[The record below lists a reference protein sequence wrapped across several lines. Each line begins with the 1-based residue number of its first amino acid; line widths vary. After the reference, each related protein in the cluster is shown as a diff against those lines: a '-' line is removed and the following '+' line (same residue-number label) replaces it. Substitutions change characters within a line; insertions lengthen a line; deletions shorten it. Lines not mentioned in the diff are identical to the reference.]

1 MPVARSSSAM
11 PRLKNEDALGFVRSP
26 SFTRAHGQLRIDAG
40 YTDKLAFVNA
50 CILDLV
56 NRR

>member
-1 MPVARSSSAM
+1 M

-26 SFTRAHGQLRIDAG
+26 SFTRAHEIGQLRIDAG